1 MFKATVVASKLREEL
16 AHYLEL
22 VQKNEALQI
31 IHRGSPIRVL
41 ITQEHYLDLLSRL
54 SIYEKAKNEK
64 VSPSL
69 SAKEIEARI
78 LKKLKKISEEELSD
92 DRNRMGRKRTK
103 PA

>member
-16 AHYLEL
+16 AHYLDL
-22 VQKNEALQI
+22 VKKNEALQI

-54 SIYEKAKNEK
+54 SIYEKSESEK
-64 VSPSL
+64 TSVSV
-69 SAKEIEARI
+69 SAKEIENRI
-78 LKKLKKISEEELSD
+78 LKKLKKINEEELIND
-92 DRNRMGRKRTK
+92 KNRMGRKRAK